1 MTLALRMRDRGHD
14 VVLISLLD
22 TQAAVREAGLHFL
35 PVCTKAYP
43 AGSLRSLFEPL
54 ARLSGDAAMEYTLKL
69 LAALLHEQLTDL
81 PSVLKENSIEGV
93 VLDEASG
100 ALGLVPMRLKMPYV
114 TVSNALPFD
123 FTGQTPLCTSALP
136 YDPSPEGLAR
146 NRDFLLQ
153 MAPFFG
159 VCRDIARNYATKH
172 GVTVDWND
180 PSGTLSK
187 RLWLAQL
194 PREFDFAAT
203 PWPEQ
208 FRYAGPFHDGER
220 RAKVAFPWERL
231 TGKQIIYASLGT
243 LQNGLEEIFS
253 TIAEGVGDRAGVQL
267 VLAVGPFLD
276 LERILKLPQ
285 DAIVVKQAPQL
296 ELIKQATLCITHAG
310 LNTALECLAEGVPM
324 VAIPITNDQP
334 GVAARV
340 TASGVG
346 TTIPLNVLTA
356 KVLRTHVDEALDRPA
371 FRQSARRFMGII
383 AATDGLNR
391 AVDLLE
397 EAFVIKALASA
408 TLRAA

>member
-1 MTLALRMRDRGHD
+1 
-14 VVLISLLD
+14 
-22 TQAAVREAGLHFL
+22 
-35 PVCTKAYP
+35 
-43 AGSLRSLFEPL
+43 
-54 ARLSGDAAMEYTLKL
+54 
-69 LAALLHEQLTDL
+69 
-81 PSVLKENSIEGV
+81 
-93 VLDEASG
+93 
-100 ALGLVPMRLKMPYV
+100 
-114 TVSNALPFD
+114 
-123 FTGQTPLCTSALP
+123 
-136 YDPSPEGLAR
+136 
-146 NRDFLLQ
+146 
-153 MAPFFG
+153 MAPFFD
-159 VCRDIARNYATKH
+159 VCRDVARNYATEH
-172 GVTVDWND
+172 CITVDWND
-180 PSGTLSK
+180 SFGTLSK

-267 VLAVGPFLD
+267 VLSVGPFLD
-276 LERILKLPQ
+276 LEQILNLPQ

-296 ELIKQATLCITHAG
+296 ELLKQAILCITHAG

-334 GVAARV
+334 GVAARI

-356 KVLRTHVDEALDRPA
+356 KVLRTHVDEALDRPP

-397 EAFVIKALASA
+397 EAFGIKALASA
-408 TLRAA
+408 TPQAA